1 MFLVFLALGL
11 VGLLLLAVSAFGGHD
26 LNVDADVHAGIPGF
40 LSLRT
45 LGIFLTGFGAVGAVA
60 GLYGGAR
67 PLWASTLGASSGVAL
82 RAPSTCSRCASSSP
96 RRPARW

>member
-26 LNVDADVHAGIPGF
+26 LDVDADVHVGIPGF

-45 LGIFLTGFGAVGAVA
+45 LGIFLTGFGAVGTA
-60 GLYGGAR
+60 AR
-67 PLWASTLGASSGVAL
+67 GPSG
-82 RAPSTCSRCASSSP
+82 P
-96 RRPARW
+96 RRWAPPAGWR